1 MKFFF
6 FCCLGFI
13 RRPPGKMALL
23 FFSLHLDALFLGMH
37 LEGESEKC
45 LLPGSGVIAW
55 KCKASSAEL

>member
-1 MKFFF
+1 
-6 FCCLGFI
+6 
-13 RRPPGKMALL
+13 MALL

-45 LLPGSGVIAW
+45 LLPGSSVIAW